1 MKGMSMTLSNS
12 QASRKKKRQS
22 TLRKRKPKRQGSR
35 AQVGKHLPLRWQINS
50 RLQVQWYEVK

>member
-50 RLQVQWYEVK
+50 RLQGGS